1 MDHWLEAA
9 LRIAA
14 AVVAGG
20 LVGINRDMY
29 GKPSGVRVH
38 ALVALG
44 AALVT
49 MVGTQSGLGAYDP
62 AAASRIIQGVIG
74 GIGFLGAGVILRGGS
89 DSTRQIYHVTTA
101 ASIWVTAGLG
111 IACGAGAWVL
121 AAVAAIAV
129 MVVLV
134 VGLRIDRA
142 LYGRLG
148 PEEEHPDK
156 TPSAPFPPN

>member
-1 MDHWLEAA
+1 MEHWTELA

-14 AVVAGG
+14 AVLAGG
-20 LVGINRDMY
+20 AIGVNRDMY

-44 AALVT
+44 AAVVT
-49 MVGTQSGLGAYDP
+49 MIGTEAGLGAHDP

-74 GIGFLGAGVILRGGS
+74 GIGFLGAGVILRGGGS
-89 DSTRQIYHVTTA
+89 SERRIYHVTTA
-101 ASIWVTAGLG
+101 ASIWVTAALG
-111 IACGAGAWVL
+111 IACGAGAWAIAAL
-121 AAVAAIAV
+121 AAVAA

-134 VGLRIDRA
+134 VGLKLDKA

-148 PEEEHPDK
+148 PEE
-156 TPSAPFPPN
+156 